1 VTREPNVQSPE
12 GGFTLTEVLAALIIL
27 GVAITAI
34 LAAMGTS
41 IIASDV
47 HRKVVT
53 DDAILRN
60 YSEQLASSNVWAEC
74 ATPATAAYS
83 AASVGVVLPA
93 NFDTSI
99 VSIDYWD
106 GNSASQA
113 MAFVGACTPN
123 SAGAGLQRIM
133 LQAHSSVDGRGGTQ
147 QIQILKRRP

>member
-1 VTREPNVQSPE
+1 VTREPDVHNAE
-12 GGFTLTEVLAALIIL
+12 AGFTLTEVLAALIIL

-60 YSEQLASSNVWAEC
+60 YSEQLARTDVWAEC
-74 ATPATAAYS
+74 PPSPWTAYS
-83 AASVGVVLPA
+83 AASVGLVVPA
-93 NFDTSI
+93 NFDASI
-99 VSIDYWD
+99 VSVDYWD
-106 GNSASQA
+106 GNGASQSV
-113 MAFVGACTPN
+113 AFVGTCSAG
-123 SAGAGLQRIM
+123 SAGAGLQRIT
-133 LQAHSSVDGRGGTQ
+133 LQARSAVDGRGGTQ